1 MRDRRDTYRI
11 LLRKLTEKSSVEG
24 AGTARR
30 AVLRLILRHRKW
42 MELAE
47 ERV

>member
-1 MRDRRDTYRI
+1 MRDRRDTHRI

-30 AVLRLILRHRKW
+30 TVVRLILRHRKW
-42 MELAE
+42 KELAQE
-47 ERV
+47 HV

>member
-1 MRDRRDTYRI
+1 MHGQQNVKI
-11 LLRKLTEKSSVEG
+11 TEKNSVEG
-24 AGTARR
+24 AGTGRR

-42 MELAE
+42 IELAE